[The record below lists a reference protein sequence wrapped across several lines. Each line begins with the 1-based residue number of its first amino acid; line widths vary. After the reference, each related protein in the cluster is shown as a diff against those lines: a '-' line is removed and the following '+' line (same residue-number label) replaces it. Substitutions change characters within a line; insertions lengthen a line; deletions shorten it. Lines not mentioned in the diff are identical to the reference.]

1 MINAFPI
8 AGVSAAFSDSGFSGK
23 LIVFLLFIGSIYAW
37 SIMVVKLKQLS
48 MAQSNTD
55 RFIAAYRK
63 EDNPVGLF
71 VRRSH
76 FKGSPY
82 YEIYMN
88 ACNALGEAFE
98 LSGLDDDELLMG
110 DVGSSHKLS
119 KVQIDS
125 INGLS
130 ERVMAEQVLVLD
142 IVRAGHEPGTL
153 YSLDED
159 DLVKNEKQVLSLHDV
174 DLLDS
179 LDMAR
184 MRGHRP
190 KLKVVGI
197 EPDKIDWGTEM
208 TPVLVKALPSF
219 MNVARKHIEKLLN

>member
-1 MINAFPI
+1 MKKLLVLGVGNILMMDEG
-8 AGVSAAFSDSGFSGK
+8 AGVHAIHKFWKEKENYDETLVDFIDGGTFTQD
-23 LIVFLLFIGSIYAW
+23 IFYLFEEY
-37 SIMVVKLKQLS
+37 
-48 MAQSNTD
+48 
-55 RFIAAYRK
+55 
-63 EDNPVGLF
+63 
-71 VRRSH
+71 
-76 FKGSPY
+76 
-82 YEIYMN
+82 
-88 ACNALGEAFE
+88 
-98 LSGLDDDELLMG
+98 
-110 DVGSSHKLS
+110 
-119 KVQIDS
+119 
-125 INGLS
+125 
-130 ERVMAEQVLVLD
+130 EQVLVLD

-153 YSLDED
+153 YSLDEN

-219 MNVARKHIEKLLN
+219 MNVAREHIEKLLN

>member
-1 MINAFPI
+1 MKKLLVLGVGNILMMDEG
-8 AGVSAAFSDSGFSGK
+8 AGVHAIHKFWKEKENYDETLVDFIDGGTFTQD
-23 LIVFLLFIGSIYAW
+23 IFYLFEEY
-37 SIMVVKLKQLS
+37 
-48 MAQSNTD
+48 
-55 RFIAAYRK
+55 
-63 EDNPVGLF
+63 
-71 VRRSH
+71 
-76 FKGSPY
+76 
-82 YEIYMN
+82 
-88 ACNALGEAFE
+88 
-98 LSGLDDDELLMG
+98 
-110 DVGSSHKLS
+110 
-119 KVQIDS
+119 
-125 INGLS
+125 
-130 ERVMAEQVLVLD
+130 EQVLVLD

-159 DLVKNEKQVLSLHDV
+159 DLAKNEKQVLSLHDV